1 MDENRYQE
9 LVENK
14 GLATLLGYE
23 TLRDML
29 LPDLLGTNSN
39 ILYWAGKRLAR
50 KFNLAKDEDLPL
62 FFAASNWGNL
72 ERIKAKRQQQ
82 LFKLSG
88 PIVALRLKQKNPEFQ
103 LETGF
108 LAETIQNQAGFLT
121 EAIIQNQDPRH
132 GWINI
137 LAQLDLTDPIDP
149 ALMPTVEPL
158 QLNSQS
164 NSKE

>member
-9 LVENK
+9 LVGNK

-72 ERIKAKRQQQ
+72 ERIKTKRQQQ

>member
-14 GLATLLGYE
+14 ELATLLGYE

>member
-72 ERIKAKRQQQ
+72 ARIKAKRQQQ

-132 GWINI
+132 GSINI

-158 QLNSQS
+158 QLKSQS

>member
-72 ERIKAKRQQQ
+72 ERIKAKQQQQ

>member
-9 LVENK
+9 LVGNK